1 MVFKLLKMMKFT
13 CLRSEEKLGK
23 VVLMAGLMRNT
34 LLENYSS
41 EVVFMVVKANKFILL
56 VLCLI
61 TGVYIGKSWL
71 EANWHEVRQVSTTI
85 VTYF

>member
-23 VVLMAGLMRNT
+23 VVLMVGLMRNT

-56 VLCLI
+56 VPCLI

-71 EANWHEVRQVSTTI
+71 EVNWYEIRQASTTT